1 MATWFIPFS
10 LALII
15 LTLPLAAR
23 DPLIVAPFLVA
34 AAGFSV
40 YILRAERPGGVK
52 RVALFAQTGLL
63 AILAA
68 FAVTFAVA
76 LALT

>member
-10 LALII
+10 LVLII

-23 DPLIVAPFLVA
+23 DPLLVAPFFVA

-40 YILRAERPGGVK
+40 YTLRAERP
-52 RVALFAQTGLL
+52 AGLL
-63 AILAA
+63 RAALITQTAIITVLAA
-68 FAVTFAVA
+68 LAVTFAVT
-76 LALT
+76 LLVT

>member
-10 LALII
+10 LVLII

-23 DPLIVAPFLVA
+23 DPLIVAPFFVA

-40 YILRAERPGGVK
+40 YTLRAQRPAGF
-52 RVALFAQTGLL
+52 RRAALVAQA
-63 AILAA
+63 AIISVLAA
-68 FAVTFAVA
+68 LWVTFAVT
-76 LALT
+76 LLVT

>member
-10 LALII
+10 LVLII

-23 DPLIVAPFLVA
+23 DPLLVAPFFVA

-40 YILRAERPGGVK
+40 YTLRAQRPEGLL
-52 RVALFAQTGLL
+52 RAALVAQT
-63 AILAA
+63 AIITVLAA
-68 FAVTFAVA
+68 LWFTFAVTMLV
-76 LALT
+76 T

>member
-10 LALII
+10 LVLII

-23 DPLIVAPFLVA
+23 DPLLVAPFFVA

-40 YILRAERPGGVK
+40 YTLRAERP
-52 RVALFAQTGLL
+52 AGLL
-63 AILAA
+63 RAALVTQTAIITVVAA
-68 FAVTFAVA
+68 LAVTFA
-76 LALT
+76 LASAVN